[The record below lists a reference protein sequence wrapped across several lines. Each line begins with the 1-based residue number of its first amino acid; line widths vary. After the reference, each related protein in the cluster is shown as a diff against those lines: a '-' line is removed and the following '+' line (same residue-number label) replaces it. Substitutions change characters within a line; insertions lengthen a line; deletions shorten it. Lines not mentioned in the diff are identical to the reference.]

1 MLVEWLHGEAAI
13 VVCLVWRRTLRR
25 GEAGILTGYVNMV
38 TMEWRLSTLLLAV
51 DRDLVQC
58 G

>member
-1 MLVEWLHGEAAI
+1 MLGVEENI
-13 VVCLVWRRTLRR
+13 VRPVL
-25 GEAGILTGYVNMV
+25 AGNVNMV

>member
-1 MLVEWLHGEAAI
+1 MFGVKENIEARP
-13 VVCLVWRRTLRR
+13 VL
-25 GEAGILTGYVNMV
+25 AGNVNMV